1 MSNRLKATPV
11 HAAGNDVI
19 KVALIGC
26 GSRGAG
32 AAAQALSTSG
42 PVKLWAMADA
52 FSNRVEICL
61 RNLQREIADKHGHQA
76 AAERIDVP
84 PERQFLGLDAYRKA
98 IDGVDVVVLAEP
110 PGFRPKHFEFAV
122 QSNKHVFMEKPVATD
137 SPGIRRVL
145 SAGEEAK
152 QKGLKVGVGLQR
164 RHQACYHQ
172 AIERIRNG
180 EIGDIAALCCY
191 WNAAAPA
198 KSPFPRGDLS
208 ELEYQVR
215 NWYFFTWLSGDHIC
229 EQHVHNIDVCNW
241 IKQAYP
247 VQAQGLGGRQVRTG
261 KDYGNIF
268 DHHDVEFTYAD
279 GTKMFSQCRQIPGC
293 WNYVAEIALG
303 TRSVA
308 ELYASGARFVSGGK
322 VTWRSAVE
330 RSGYGSAAYQT
341 EHDALFDAIRNNKP
355 HNEVEYS
362 AKSTMTAIMGRMAT
376 YSGKI
381 VKWDDA
387 LSSTTTLTTDAETW
401 DAAAPVTPDED
412 GRYAVAVPGK
422 TKA

>member
-1 MSNRLKATPV
+1 
-11 HAAGNDVI
+11 
-19 KVALIGC
+19 
-26 GSRGAG
+26 
-32 AAAQALSTSG
+32 
-42 PVKLWAMADA
+42 
-52 FSNRVEICL
+52 VEICL

-387 LSSTTTLTTDAETW
+387 LSSTTTLTTDAETL